1 VEKVEREDLIKR
13 WQQVLK
19 GKNIVVAVVGDM
31 PLEELEKRF
40 RAVFSKLPLWRVQP

>member
-40 RAVFSKLPLWRVQP
+40 RDCLFQVAFWRVQP